1 MNKLNTILTSVI
13 GQAGHPIRASAIT
26 IYGSRVSLNTTYG
39 CPIKCEYCVLLQ
51 DNINADPFRVNV
63 ISTVHELLAEYD
75 KALRSDARLENLKI
89 SVGDHSDPFLPKVV
103 ADTLAILEG
112 LAARGIKTPILLTT
126 KLRPPTE
133 ILDKIAAL
141 DLKLTF
147 FISIADTSNRNNR
160 FDIDNV
166 HNRLAALRDVKSR
179 GIHTVLYI
187 KPWDAEWTTP
197 SKIAEL
203 VRENRMWIDEVVLS
217 PLQGT
222 TSDYYTSLKKISE
235 IGHYGSD
242 LENRLIT
249 EISKA
254 APDLAIS
261 RKRSCS
267 INRRHDHPCRPPLF
281 ATLNS
286 STRGDLFFLAVPDD
300 AGYCKVYPKE
310 SFQNIEP
317 GVISALSTLS
327 KLLQQSNITWG
338 LIGSFQRAL
347 SNEGPVMFKDI
358 DIAVTKPDLLSII
371 EILKNIDPDLVP
383 YMGCKGKCSA
393 HEIVPK
399 QNWSVEVNSI
409 GVRLM
414 CRVHIGGIQF
424 DITSVGKDVLG
435 KIRYIRVA
443 GLDLPLAESAVSEV
457 F

>member
-1 MNKLNTILTSVI
+1 MNELNTILTSVI

-51 DNINADPFRVNV
+51 DHINADPFRVNV
-63 ISTVHELLAEYD
+63 ISTVPELLAEYD

-133 ILDKIAAL
+133 ILDRIAAL

-197 SKIAEL
+197 SKIAEI

-222 TSDYYTSLKKISE
+222 IRDYASLKKLSE
-235 IGHYGSD
+235 TGHYGSE

-249 EISKA
+249 EISNA
-254 APDLAIS
+254 APDLPIS
-261 RKRSCS
+261 RKRTCS
-267 INRRHDHPCRPPLF
+267 VNRRHDQPCRPPLF
-281 ATLNS
+281 EITNS
-286 STRGDLFFLAVPDD
+286 STRGDLFLSSIPDD
-300 AGYCKVYPKE
+300 KGYCKVYPNK
-310 SFQNIEP
+310 SFRNIEP

-327 KLLQQSNITWG
+327 KLFQQSAITWG

-371 EILKNIDPDLVP
+371 EIFKNIDPKLVP

-393 HEIVPK
+393 HEIVP
-399 QNWSVEVNSI
+399 NLDWSFEVNNI
-409 GVRLM
+409 GVRIM
-414 CRVHIGGIQF
+414 CRIHIGGIQF

-443 GLDLPLAESAVSEV
+443 GLDLPLAESAASEV